1 MTSQNDLIDEL
12 TERTGVDPYK
22 LKRLSKNELE
32 QLVAAYK
39 EDEETFNEL
48 YKKIELKDE
57 VILEKEEVILEKEEA
72 LKEENYLSGTELQN
86 RQMADQAMLLLNY
99 LWNKLTGQPELPFSF
114 LGIMFGVAIGLTL
127 LVAFYGIVIMP
138 ILYLLGMT

>member
-39 EDEETFNEL
+39 EDEETFNEPRIANA
-48 YKKIELKDE
+48 YG
-57 VILEKEEVILEKEEA
+57 A
-72 LKEENYLSGTELQN
+72 LLQI
-86 RQMADQAMLLLNY
+86 
-99 LWNKLTGQPELPFSF
+99 K
-114 LGIMFGVAIGLTL
+114 
-127 LVAFYGIVIMP
+127 
-138 ILYLLGMT
+138 